1 MTGVVIDTSALV
13 AVVQGEPESRDILE
27 QLDRAEEALMS
38 TVTLVETSIVVS
50 AQVGP
55 SGSIAVEELL
65 RLARVRLIE
74 VGEVDARRAVDAWHR
89 YGKGRHP
96 ARLNLGDLFTYALAD
111 ATGYPILCVGN
122 DFAQTD
128 LEVLPAR

>member
-1 MTGVVIDTSALV
+1 MTGVVVDTSAIV
-13 AVVQGEPESRDILE
+13 AVVRHEHTSGAILE

-38 TVTLVETSIVVS
+38 TATFVETSIVVA

-55 SGSIAVEELL
+55 AGSLAVEELL
-65 RLARVRLIE
+65 RLAQVRLVE
-74 VGEVDARRAVDAWHR
+74 VRDHDARRAIHGWHR
-89 YGKGRHP
+89 FGKGRHT